1 MTASYKYKES
11 ALSLNS
17 KLNSDVFKSLS
28 LKELKETILL
38 TDVTVYKKT
47 TIMKI
52 LSKIVD
58 QFSIV

>member
-11 ALSLNS
+11 TLSLNS
-17 KLNSDVFKSLS
+17 KLNSDVFKLSS

-58 QFSIV
+58 